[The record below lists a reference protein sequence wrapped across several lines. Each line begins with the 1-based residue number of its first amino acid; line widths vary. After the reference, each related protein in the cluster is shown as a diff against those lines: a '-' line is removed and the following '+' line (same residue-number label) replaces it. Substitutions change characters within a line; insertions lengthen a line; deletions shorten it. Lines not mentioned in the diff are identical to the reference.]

1 MLIQFNFRNYKSF
14 RDDTSLDMTAT
25 RISEFSNH
33 VVENGGD
40 KVLSLA
46 AIYGA
51 NASGKS
57 NVYEAFRFMKE
68 YVVNSFGYGG
78 SNHFGEQMKV
88 TPYLLDTDSRNED
101 SEFEVFFTNPT
112 DKRERVYQYGFCIK
126 GTNIIEEW
134 LYTKAKTSRDVYK
147 TIFYRKEG
155 EELVTEGLPNKAA
168 DNLKVSLEDET
179 LIVSLGAKLKIDIL
193 KQVRD
198 WFANNAVV
206 DFGSTDMDYFGLDK
220 LPEGFTSDEEVRN
233 RVVEYLSSFDNSIV
247 GFEVEETRS
256 LDEKAEKN
264 YKISTLHRVK
274 GREELQRIPLMS
286 ESSGTLKMF
295 ALYPILKTVFE
306 NGSVLFA
313 DELNSKLHPL
323 LGRNIMLSF
332 LMPEIN
338 PNHAQLIMT
347 THDIW
352 QFSKDFLRRDEL
364 WITDKNSEGASSL
377 YSVADF
383 KDETGSKVRM
393 NEALYKN
400 YLVGNYGGIPA
411 LKPLGIMEE

>member
-1 MLIQFNFRNYKSF
+1 
-14 RDDTSLDMTAT
+14 
-25 RISEFSNH
+25 
-33 VVENGGD
+33 
-40 KVLSLA
+40 
-46 AIYGA
+46 
-51 NASGKS
+51 
-57 NVYEAFRFMKE
+57 
-68 YVVNSFGYGG
+68 
-78 SNHFGEQMKV
+78 
-88 TPYLLDTDSRNED
+88 
-101 SEFEVFFTNPT
+101 
-112 DKRERVYQYGFCIK
+112 
-126 GTNIIEEW
+126 
-134 LYTKAKTSRDVYK
+134 VYK

-352 QFSKDFLRRDEL
+352 QFSNDFLRRDEL

-383 KDETGSKVRM
+383 KDETGSKVRK